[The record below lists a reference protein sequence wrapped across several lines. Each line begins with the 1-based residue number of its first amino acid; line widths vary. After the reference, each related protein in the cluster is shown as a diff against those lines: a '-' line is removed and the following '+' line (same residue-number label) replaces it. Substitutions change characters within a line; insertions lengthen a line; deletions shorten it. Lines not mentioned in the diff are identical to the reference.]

1 MKNEELIVR
10 MNNCNVKTITN
21 RFFTV
26 LFFLFILHSSFFI
39 QNCEALDIPP
49 LKGYVNDNANMMSA
63 SAKAK
68 IESELMAFEKSDSTQ
83 IVILTIP
90 SLQGESL
97 EDYSIKVV
105 ESWKIGQKG
114 KDNGV
119 LFFVANQERKMR
131 IEVGRG
137 LEGKLTDL
145 TAGRIVDLVVKP
157 KFKRGEFDAG
167 FIAGIHAII
176 DASRGEFKA
185 EPKRASQ
192 KKGSL
197 FPLITLL
204 IFGGVALLSIGKASR
219 VLGGAAGA
227 LGLPAVAYLII
238 GPVIVTLILLAV
250 AGLLMGIFLPMLFSG
265 RGSGDGGGG
274 FWFGGG
280 GWGSG
285 GGGGDSGGG
294 FFDGGGGGDFGG
306 GGSSGDW

>member
-1 MKNEELIVR
+1 MNKR
-10 MNNCNVKTITN
+10 MLSK
-21 RFFTV
+21 V
-26 LFFLFILHSSFFI
+26 LFFVLAFHLLPFTFHCFS
-39 QNCEALDIPP
+39 LDIPP
-49 LKGYVNDNANMMSA
+49 LKGYVNDNANMISA

-90 SLQGESL
+90 SLQGESP

-119 LFFVANQERKMR
+119 LFLVANQERKIR
-131 IEVGRG
+131 VEVGRG

-145 TAGRIVDLVVKP
+145 TAGQIIDLVVKP

-167 FIAGIHAII
+167 FIAGIHALI
-176 DASRGEFKA
+176 DATRGEFKA
-185 EPKRASQ
+185 EPKLTPKRR
-192 KKGSL
+192 GSL
-197 FPLITLL
+197 LPLITLL
-204 IFGGVALLSIGKASR
+204 IFGGIALLSIGKASR

-227 LGLPAVAYLII
+227 LGLPVVAYLIV
-238 GPVIVTLILLAV
+238 GPVIVTLILVAV
-250 AGLLMGIFLPMLFSG
+250 AGLLMGVFLPMLFSG
-265 RGSGDGGGG
+265 RGLGDGGGG

-280 GWGSG
+280 GWGTG
-285 GGGGDSGGG
+285 GGGGSDFGDSFG
-294 FFDGGGGGDFGG
+294 GGGGGDFGG